1 MERFC
6 NKCGS
11 LVNGD
16 GVFCPNCGATLDSAV
31 DLGKPADAMPVS
43 QTTTAITEPMMSTPI
58 NSGTTGVGSNQG
70 QIPNYGAPV
79 YPTTPVNQTEMTV
92 GQWVLTIFLSGL
104 GIIGL
109 ILLFVWAFG
118 SDTPESKRN
127 YAKAMLIWYAISVG
141 IVIVTYI
148 LMFACVGITAG
159 GLAGILEEMESM
171 EYMALFR

>member
-16 GVFCPNCGATLDSAV
+16 GVFCPNCGASLDSVV

-43 QTTTAITEPMMSTPI
+43 RPMTEPMMNTPVTT
-58 NSGTTGVGSNQG
+58 NTMTTGVGSNQG
-70 QIPNYGAPV
+70 QMPNYGAPV
-79 YPTTPVNQTEMTV
+79 YPTTPVNQTEMTT

-127 YAKAMLIWYAISVG
+127 WSKAMLIWYAISLG
-141 IVIVTYI
+141 LVIIMYV
-148 LMFACVGITAG
+148 LMFACAGMAAG
-159 GLAGILEEMESM
+159 GLSELFEEM